1 MQKVLIIAEAGVN
14 HNGDIG
20 LAKEMVDVA
29 YAAGADIIK
38 FQTFKAEKVISLFA
52 PKADYQLVTTGADES
67 QLEMARK
74 FEMSFDDFRELF
86 DYCNEVGIMF
96 LSTAADNESL
106 YFLMELGQ
114 KYIKVPSGEVTNL
127 PYLRKVGEFN
137 KKIIMST
144 GMMNLNEIETTL
156 DVLIASGTDKKNIT
170 LLHCNTEY
178 PTPME
183 DVNLLAMNT
192 IHKKF
197 GLDIGYSDH
206 SLGIEVPVAAV
217 ALGARVIEKHFTL
230 DKTMEGPDQT
240 SSLNPVELASMVK
253 AIRNI
258 EISLGDGIKRPSP
271 SEKKNIPIVRRSIVA
286 SKIIKKGEIY
296 TDDNITSKRPG
307 TGISPMQWDEIIG
320 QTAQK
325 DCKKDELIEL

>member
-1 MQKVLIIAEAGVN
+1 
-14 HNGDIG
+14 
-20 LAKEMVDVA
+20 
-29 YAAGADIIK
+29 
-38 FQTFKAEKVISLFA
+38 
-52 PKADYQLVTTGADES
+52 
-67 QLEMARK
+67 
-74 FEMSFDDFRELF
+74 
-86 DYCNEVGIMF
+86 
-96 LSTAADNESL
+96 
-106 YFLMELGQ
+106 MELGQ
-114 KYIKVPSGEVTNL
+114 KYIKIPSGEVTNL

-144 GMMNLNEIETTL
+144 GMMDLNEIETTL
-156 DVLIASGTDKKNIT
+156 DILSASGTDKNNIT

-230 DKTMEGPDQT
+230 NKNMEGPDQS
-240 SSLNPVELASMVK
+240 SSLNPTELASMVK
-253 AIRNI
+253 AIRNV

-271 SEKKNIPIVRRSIVA
+271 SEIKNIPIVRRSIVA
-286 SKIIKKGEIY
+286 SRNIKKGEIFN
-296 TDDNITSKRPG
+296 DNNITSKRPG
-307 TGISPMQWDEIIG
+307 TGISPMKWDEVIG

-325 DCKKDELIEL
+325 DCKKDELIKL